1 MNNMATKLNILDA
14 VFEYRKRLANYLLQY
29 CSKFHNNNKM
39 DEYEQGLYDAYKHS
53 RTIVEFDPA
62 ELESNLFEML
72 GIIEYD
78 ELKSSL
84 SLAFIHFL
92 NENRQSKKMCLSNME
107 CEDIK
112 EGFRTQD
119 WPKLLG
125 YLHKYHNN
133 VGKED

>member
-1 MNNMATKLNILDA
+1 MPTKLNILDA
-14 VFEYRKRLANYLLQY
+14 VSEYRKRLANYLLQY
-29 CSKFHNNNKM
+29 CSKFHNAE

-53 RTIVEFDPA
+53 RAIAEFDSA
-62 ELESNLFEML
+62 GLELDLFKML

-84 SLAFIHFL
+84 SLAFIRFL
-92 NENRQSKKMCLSNME
+92 NENRLPGAKYLSNME
-107 CEDIK
+107 CKDIE

-125 YLHKYHNN
+125 YLQKYHIGNAK
-133 VGKED
+133 KEE

>member
-1 MNNMATKLNILDA
+1 MPTKLNILDA
-14 VFEYRKRLANYLLQY
+14 VSEYRKRLANYLLQY
-29 CSKFHNNNKM
+29 CSKFHNA
-39 DEYEQGLYDAYKHS
+39 DDGYVRGLYDAYRHS
-53 RTIVEFDPA
+53 RAIVEFDSA
-62 ELESNLFEML
+62 GLELNLTEML

-92 NENRQSKKMCLSNME
+92 NENRLPEAKCLSNTE
-107 CEDIK
+107 RQDIE

-125 YLHKYHNN
+125 YLKKYHTDSNR
-133 VGKED
+133 KEE